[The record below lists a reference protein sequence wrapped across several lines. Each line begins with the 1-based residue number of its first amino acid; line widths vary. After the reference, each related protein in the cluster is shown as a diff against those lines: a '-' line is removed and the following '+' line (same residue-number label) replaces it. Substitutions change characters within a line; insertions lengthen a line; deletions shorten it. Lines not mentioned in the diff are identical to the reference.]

1 MYENNIGDQGAIAIA
16 KALEVNASVTEL
28 FLHDNNIGD
37 PGATAIAEALRV
49 NASSKLKKLVVPDGL
64 EKNAQLVA
72 ACRAKGVELV

>member
-1 MYENNIGDQGAIAIA
+1 MSGNNIGDAGAAAIANAIA
-16 KALEVNASVTEL
+16 VNASVTTL
-28 FLHDNNIGD
+28 LLHENNIGD